1 ILIYVNINK
10 AVPIFNQLNLNL
22 FIRRSSFQMFVL
34 NCIAS
39 LFILFLSIKRIKYL
53 LDKEEN
59 RHKVEIN
66 KIKTNIFKNIK

>member
-1 ILIYVNINK
+1 
-10 AVPIFNQLNLNL
+10 
-22 FIRRSSFQMFVL
+22 MFVL

-53 LDKEEN
+53 LDKEN

>member
-1 ILIYVNINK
+1 
-10 AVPIFNQLNLNL
+10 
-22 FIRRSSFQMFVL
+22 MFVL

-39 LFILFLSIKRIKYL
+39 LFILFLSIKWIKYL